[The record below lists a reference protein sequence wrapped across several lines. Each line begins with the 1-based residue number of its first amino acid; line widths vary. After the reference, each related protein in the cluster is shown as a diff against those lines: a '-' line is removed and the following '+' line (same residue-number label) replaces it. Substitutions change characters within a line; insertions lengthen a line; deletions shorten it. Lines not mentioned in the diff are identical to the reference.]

1 MLCAGVNSLISLVQ
15 SRGRARCEHSRI
27 VVLLSDQMWAQQE
40 QLDRRERLM
49 ELVLRQSVVSDRV
62 PSSKTKERIRLLKN
76 HIPEATDSG
85 AAALRALEADGSG
98 ISGELVVRL
107 ICFGVGC
114 TSLRLKEALCESLQ
128 ESALGLRVSMASQ
141 ILIFWFPT
149 IMPQSLLCEL
159 LAHAYMNGFSTF
171 A

>member
-49 ELVLRQSVVSDRV
+49 ELVLMQSAVSGRV

-85 AAALRALEADGSG
+85 AFDGSG

-114 TSLRLKEALCESLQ
+114 TSLRLKEALCVSLQ
-128 ESALGLRVSMASQ
+128 ESALGLRVSMTS
-141 ILIFWFPT
+141 
-149 IMPQSLLCEL
+149 
-159 LAHAYMNGFSTF
+159 
-171 A
+171 